1 MILLFGSYQAW
12 SSTPSQCMAAGLL
25 ANTLSQSPG
34 ETGNMGFCH
43 AGPVY
48 HVRGCC
54 NARLLQLEAV
64 ALISG
69 IIGQNAQAKAIN
81 HIAVDAQRNKQ

>member
-1 MILLFGSYQAW
+1 M
-12 SSTPSQCMAAGLL
+12 L
-25 ANTLSQSPG
+25 ANTLSQPPG

-48 HVRGCC
+48 HVRGCFD
-54 NARLLQLEAV
+54 AVWLQLGAV